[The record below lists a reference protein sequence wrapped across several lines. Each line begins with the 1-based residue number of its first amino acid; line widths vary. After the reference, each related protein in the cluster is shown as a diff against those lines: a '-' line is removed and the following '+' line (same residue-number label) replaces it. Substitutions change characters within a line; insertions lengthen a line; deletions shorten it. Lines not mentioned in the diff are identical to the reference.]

1 MYTHRRGTQ
10 ALSTPTALQDRPH
23 NSTTPSPHLP
33 RPLFTPRPSPSQHLP
48 PLSPRISGTTRC
60 FISCAV
66 STGAAVMRD
75 NINILLTRCLSWSR
89 QFAAPGI
96 PQVGRNTSHQD
107 TPVLQIHGWK
117 LLGLNLNSVTS
128 AGRVFAERG
137 VFDFWWELLLSK
149 TELIQCCCYTA
160 IACKLAPRK
169 MLEFC
174 AGQLLS
180 CSARFRICAFSAN
193 SDIVKIWNQCRHFLL
208 SIFLL
213 VISYSKLLSSKMTW
227 NFPTFF
233 FLDKNIFPHSSR
245 RQKILLC
252 VFICGFETK

>member
-1 MYTHRRGTQ
+1 MYIHRRGTQ
-10 ALSTPTALQDRPH
+10 ALSTPTELQDHPH

-48 PLSPRISGTTRC
+48 PVVPLMRGDNGGRC

-75 NINILLTRCLSWSR
+75 NINILLTQCLSWSR
-89 QFAAPGI
+89 QFAAQGI

-117 LLGLNLNSVTS
+117 LLALNLNSVTS

-169 MLEFC
+169 MLEFW

-180 CSARFRICAFSAN
+180 CALLDFGC
-193 SDIVKIWNQCRHFLL
+193 VHFLQTTTL
-208 SIFLL
+208 SKFGINAVTSFS
-213 VISYSKLLSSKMTW
+213 VSFCSSYRIPSYCLG
-227 NFPTFF
+227 
-233 FLDKNIFPHSSR
+233 
-245 RQKILLC
+245 
-252 VFICGFETK
+252 VFQIAV

>member
-1 MYTHRRGTQ
+1 
-10 ALSTPTALQDRPH
+10 
-23 NSTTPSPHLP
+23 
-33 RPLFTPRPSPSQHLP
+33 
-48 PLSPRISGTTRC
+48 
-60 FISCAV
+60 
-66 STGAAVMRD
+66 MRD

-117 LLGLNLNSVTS
+117 LLALNLNSVTS

-174 AGQLLS
+174 SRQLLL
-180 CSARFRICAFSAN
+180 CALLDFGC
-193 SDIVKIWNQCRHFLL
+193 VHFLQTTTL
-208 SIFLL
+208 SKFGINAVTSSQYLFARHIVFLRTAW
-213 VISYSKLLSSKMTW
+213 VFSKLLSSKMTW

-233 FLDKNIFPHSSR
+233 FLNKNIFPHSSR

-252 VFICGFETK
+252 VFICWFETK